1 MYQDCLSSTKW
12 LRMFKPS
19 MLYRTSKMSKLSR
32 PTIFPEDQLVPL
44 CCGSTTTDHR
54 LMGGH
59 WEATGRPLGDRRRR
73 GTGFIMGKVT
83 LTGATILPVC
93 PTCMSF
99 GTYPASTAALDAPT
113 GNTIHNITIHTYT
126 TIHNPIHTTTTQ
138 YHSISKHTIW
148 APTTQYEP

>member
-1 MYQDCLSSTKW
+1 
-12 LRMFKPS
+12 
-19 MLYRTSKMSKLSR
+19 
-32 PTIFPEDQLVPL
+32 
-44 CCGSTTTDHR
+44 
-54 LMGGH
+54 MGGH

-113 GNTIHNITIHTYT
+113 GNTIHNITIHTY
-126 TIHNPIHTTTTQ
+126 IHTLQYTIQYILLPHNITVYPNTQ
-138 YHSISKHTIW
+138 FELQPHNTSPNHTVQEHTHHVYLTCSVHGLSEVVEQLEVL
-148 APTTQYEP
+148 PTL